1 MRNTLC
7 EQMFSA
13 SPPNS
18 DIPRCDWH
26 FAFVPK
32 GDIFWLRNWRR
43 RRQSCPELG
52 LDQSENLLDR
62 RGRRYVKG
70 FIENL
75 TQLVGA
81 ID

>member
-1 MRNTLC
+1 MAN
-7 EQMFSA
+7 
-13 SPPNS
+13 P
-18 DIPRCDWH
+18 
-26 FAFVPK
+26 VPDNFRRWYAIFGTGPVANVRLGSK